1 MKAKEIEGLRLLNL
15 HVMDP
20 TVLSAAITGG
30 FAVLINIIS
39 NVILST
45 RQTAVLELRIQQ
57 LENTLKQYQQ
67 LPDRVTRLETQMTA
81 VNDSLKEMRLT

>member
-1 MKAKEIEGLRLLNL
+1 MKAKELEGLRLLYL

>member
-1 MKAKEIEGLRLLNL
+1 MKAKETEGLRLLYL

-20 TVLSAAITGG
+20 TVLSATIAAAS
-30 FAVLINIIS
+30 AVLINIIS

-67 LPDRVTRLETQMTA
+67 LPDRVTRLETQLAA
-81 VNDSLKEMRLT
+81 VMDSLKEMRLS